1 METRLSRAVHDHV
14 IFSSPIIV
22 SKNSFACPRL
32 QVIRVWSLKSTQ
44 PIAVLQGHTG
54 MITSLQVL
62 NIIALY

>member
-14 IFSSPIIV
+14 ILSSPIIV
-22 SKNSFACPRL
+22 SKNLFACPRL
-32 QVIRVWSLKSTQ
+32 QVIRVWSLKSTL

-62 NIIALY
+62 NVIALY